1 MAGGEGILS
10 LADLS
15 KASRSAATVFNCA
28 STSSHGHIRGQGSD
42 LGVHGSSPAVGSD
55 PRSEPVSMTRWYAAP
70 DQAHIRSPLVAAAP
84 TSPIRRV
91 GLRRPE
97 PLFRSAGE
105 ASSHFGSATW
115 IRQD

>member
-1 MAGGEGILS
+1 MKRKLHKPKV
-10 LADLS
+10 LR
-15 KASRSAATVFNCA
+15 K
-28 STSSHGHIRGQGSD
+28 STLLGRPIGCSHGHIRGQGSD

-84 TSPIRRV
+84 TSRIRRV

-97 PLFRSAGE
+97 PFFRSAGE

-115 IRQD
+115 IPQD

>member
-1 MAGGEGILS
+1 MATAWPDPLS
-10 LADLS
+10 SQFLWIVALHWND
-15 KASRSAATVFNCA
+15 R
-28 STSSHGHIRGQGSD
+28 SHGHIRGQGSD

-84 TSPIRRV
+84 TSRIRRV

-97 PLFRSAGE
+97 PFFRSAGE